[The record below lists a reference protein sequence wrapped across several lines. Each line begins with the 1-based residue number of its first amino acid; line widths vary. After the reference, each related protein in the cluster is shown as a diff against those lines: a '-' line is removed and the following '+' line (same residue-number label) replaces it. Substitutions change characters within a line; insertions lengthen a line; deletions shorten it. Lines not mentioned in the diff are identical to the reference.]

1 MQVGSIGKVGR
12 SPLRRASQERCNGSG
27 LLIRHVIVEARTGA
41 SWEIGEE
48 SVDQPASPI
57 TSTVG
62 TEDERAAAFERLA
75 TEHLD
80 RSYRLAGAILGRTG
94 EAEDAVHDAFETAWR
109 KWASLRDPARFE
121 AWFGRIVVNTC
132 RDRLRR
138 NARRRTE
145 ELDVHVAGHDP
156 LAGTEVRDELDQA
169 LARLKPDDQIV
180 LALRYYRDLT
190 IDDIAGLMD
199 VRPGTVMSRI
209 HRAQARLRPLLSAH
223 EDDR

>member
-1 MQVGSIGKVGR
+1 M
-12 SPLRRASQERCNGSG
+12 
-27 LLIRHVIVEARTGA
+27 
-41 SWEIGEE
+41 
-48 SVDQPASPI
+48 DQPASPI

-62 TEDERAAAFERLA
+62 VEEERAAAFERLA